1 MDATFQNTI
10 FDSRCSKCKRTQ
22 DPIYFSQ
29 HGKVYKTCNEC
40 RAKAARRRGIQL
52 RNNLSPEFS
61 AHLARVQP
69 SIPMRTVVIPPDT
82 DDDTAS
88 VDTDSVRWFY
98 ADTDNEAAVNEILA
112 LSSSAA
118 ADPSSSSAVYFVEE
132 PDPEPEP
139 EGP

>member
-1 MDATFQNTI
+1 MPMDATFQNTL

-40 RAKAARRRGIQL
+40 RAKAARRRGCRL
-52 RNNLSPEFS
+52 RDNLSPEFS
-61 AHLARVQP
+61 AHLAGVQP
-69 SIPMRTVVIPPDT
+69 SRPLTSLHIPFDT
-82 DDDTAS
+82 DDDTSS
-88 VDTDSVRWFY
+88 VDTDAVVRLY
-98 ADTDNEAAVNEILA
+98 YVDTGGVLS

-118 ADPSSSSAVYFVEE
+118 AASSSSSSGYFVDE

>member
-1 MDATFQNTI
+1 MPMNATFQNTL

-40 RAKAARRRGIQL
+40 RGKAARRRTARI
-52 RNNLSPEFS
+52 RDNLSPEFL
-61 AHLARVQP
+61 AHIARVQP
-69 SIPMRTVVIPPDT
+69 SIPMMTVHIPPDT
-82 DDDTAS
+82 DDDSSS
-88 VDTDSVRWFY
+88 VGTDSVVRVY
-98 ADTDNEAAVNEILA
+98 YVDTGGVLS

-118 ADPSSSSAVYFVEE
+118 AASSSSSSDYFVEE